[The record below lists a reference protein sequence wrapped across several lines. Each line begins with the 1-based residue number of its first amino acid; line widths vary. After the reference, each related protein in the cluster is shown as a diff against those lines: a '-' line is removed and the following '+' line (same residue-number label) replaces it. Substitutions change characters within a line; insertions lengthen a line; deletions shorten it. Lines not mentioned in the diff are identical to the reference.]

1 MSDAPA
7 VATVEVAPGVTVT
20 AAMTPTERYNAI
32 AKTTPGAVVA
42 ARPPGPVFGP
52 QGITPGTAN
61 EFARRDAQL
70 AKAPPP
76 SAVPVQTDAVAKF
89 DADMRANGL
98 QKLTEVEEN
107 KLRADSI
114 QWLEDWANARPKYWQ
129 IDNEPRL
136 QKWAEM
142 IRAGTHLVRRNAA
155 GNGVDIYERN
165 PATPAAQARNSDG
178 TFAPATIEA
187 AVAKAVKASNAE
199 GWAPAAAITG
209 PLLSGYTLPPGREY
223 LVEQTVG
230 GLRLA
235 RLGNLT
241 QTQVND
247 IVTKG

>member
-1 MSDAPA
+1 MNTETA
-7 VATVEVAPGVTVT
+7 VATVEALPGVSVT

-32 AKTTPGAVVA
+32 AKATPGAAPA

-52 QGITPGTAN
+52 N
-61 EFARRDAQL
+61 EYATREGNA
-70 AKAPPP
+70 AKTLPP
-76 SAVPVQTDAVAKF
+76 SATAVVPVQTDTVAKF

-98 QKLTEVEEN
+98 QKLTADEEN

-129 IDNEPRL
+129 IDNEPQL
-136 QKWAEM
+136 QTWAEM

-178 TFAPATIEA
+178 TFAPSKDDFPAIDKL
-187 AVAKAVKASNAE
+187 AKATGQDGMADAS
-199 GWAPAAAITG
+199 AITG
-209 PLLSGYTLPPGREY
+209 KLLQGYTLPPGRY
-223 LVEQTVG
+223 PAVDTVA

-235 RLGNLT
+235 RIGNCSQAQL
-241 QTQVND
+241 
-247 IVTKG
+247 IAMLKG